1 MLTVATTSSRSLAA
15 GPAGYADFLNGVMT
29 MFSYMRHCPNALVVD
44 VVGDTANIEENSVLY
59 GTMAGTAVRACVH
72 STGRCVR
79 TPTSGA
85 NTTGWKLDLLNP
97 TFDFFVSTA
106 GYSSCC
112 MTELCALLAPVDQR
126 TRPAPCACYAGPSC
140 MQIRESGPGW
150 AEEKMW
156 SPPAPEPEAEAE
168 EGVPT
173 QDP

>member
-72 STGRCVR
+72 ITGRCVR

-126 TRPAPCACYAGPSC
+126 TRPAPCAFWTVVHADPGERAGLGGGEDVVP
-140 MQIRESGPGW
+140 PG
-150 AEEKMW
+150 AGR
-156 SPPAPEPEAEAE
+156 A
-168 EGVPT
+168 GG
-173 QDP
+173 